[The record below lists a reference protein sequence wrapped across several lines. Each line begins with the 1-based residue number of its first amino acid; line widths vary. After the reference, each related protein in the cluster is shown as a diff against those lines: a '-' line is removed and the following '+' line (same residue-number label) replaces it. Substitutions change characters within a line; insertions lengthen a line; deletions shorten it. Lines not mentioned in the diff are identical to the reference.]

1 MTAFLEHHPRD
12 VKIGIDVMRNTLR
25 YDETVEDFIEVLSD
39 QVEPIAPTAFPSRA
53 FNLNVNL
60 D

>member
-1 MTAFLEHHPRD
+1 
-12 VKIGIDVMRNTLR
+12 MRNTLR